1 LKKYQQ
7 GGAVKVEIL
16 DELDAVTAD
25 AATRRTATRPS
36 IAVMPELVTER
47 VATRRGI
54 VAPERCAVAER
65 PGLLEQLAG
74 PAGPVIAPVIAPV
87 IESLALNDDLVE
99 WDRTPT
105 ETDLPLTSERAPTHD
120 VLPSAPEPDEPPASI
135 EESMLEIIELGTTA
149 RDVAAA
155 GEPTF
160 FALGTPGPP
169 EAPPLQLP
177 TFELPAG
184 LVWPGV
190 TGRSALASLTPP
202 VSVTAV
208 PASWAPGHAIELACG
223 ESWLAHTT
231 PELWFTD
238 LDDARRTLLDTIRWQ
253 AGMGALTPPGRTYA
267 VAPQPEGARLWI
279 LTPVRRTV
287 WAAIEDAFR
296 RGDRATAG
304 WLARRGL
311 ETVDEIRARGV
322 AIGDLDHIA
331 LDEPLRLLTTPWTRR
346 SDQLTAQLQRLFTE
360 AVL

>member
-7 GGAVKVEIL
+7 GGAVKAEIL
-16 DELDAVTAD
+16 DELDAVTTPAD
-25 AATRRTATRPS
+25 AATRRATRPS
-36 IAVMPELVTER
+36 IVVMPELISER

-65 PGLLEQLAG
+65 PGLLEQLAAPG
-74 PAGPVIAPVIAPV
+74 GPVIAPV
-87 IESLALNDDLVE
+87 IESLALNVDLVE

-105 ETDLPLTSERAPTHD
+105 ETDLPLASERAPTHD

-149 RDVAAA
+149 GDVAAA

-169 EAPPLQLP
+169 DAPPLQLP
-177 TFELPAG
+177 TFDLPAG
-184 LVWPGV
+184 LVWPGM

-202 VSVTAV
+202 VSVTGV

-223 ESWLAHTT
+223 ESWLAHTA

-238 LDDARRTLLDTIRWQ
+238 LDDARRTLRDTIRWQ

-267 VAPQPEGARLWI
+267 LAPQSEGARLWI

-304 WLARRGL
+304 WIARRGL
-311 ETVDEIRARGV
+311 ETVDEIRARGA

-331 LDEPLRLLTTPWTRR
+331 LDEPSRLLTTPWTPR
-346 SDQLTAQLQRLFTE
+346 SDQLAAQLQRLFTE